1 MGVDF
6 KNVPFGFLRPD
17 LARRSVDRSASRRRG
32 NLVERG
38 NLTLEQQ
45 SMADAEEDKNSFPA
59 IVLRTHYTKFKR
71 GTDRVAMLSPQT
83 AEAEY
88 KNYVYNIYYHGR
100 GCHPAPSSLQDPI
113 HPIPSYPE
121 ATLDSSAISSLSAMG
136 NAQNNYNL
144 TSRLVMVEFE
154 DPKKRLGARI
164 KSVGRYTEIAMF
176 ESTLQ
181 GLMTAGQLGGGG
193 SSVAPGPGTTSKGE
207 KPTGG
212 GLFHKGKDNTQ
223 YIAFGASYIHM
234 SMSFSKQMGMDRFA
248 WSGQQVSYIKDQIG
262 PAKDQGKL
270 DLTKY
275 THAFFF
281 TGPNSLTSEK
291 DGAKVY
297 TELAGLIDE
306 VKTHNSGIKIV
317 VVTIQGFSRWGFKRG
332 WSHKNI
338 AKIAKATKTYNA
350 KIEGSPA
357 GDKRI
362 DHVVKWA
369 QKGTI
374 DYGITPNPDNPNVEN
389 LKKFSI
395 KYGTTPNLEPDEF
408 DPLGGEIWDQD
419 KLHPNKAAHTEIVT
433 MVKKIS
439 GIS

>member
-1 MGVDF
+1 MGVNF
-6 KNVPFGFLRPD
+6 KDVPFGYLRPE
-17 LARRSVDRSASRRRG
+17 LRRRSVGRSASRRRG
-32 NLVERG
+32 DLVERG

-45 SMADAEEDKNSFPA
+45 STADAGENKNSFPA
-59 IVLRTHYTKFKR
+59 IVLRSRQTKYKR
-71 GTDRVAMLSPQT
+71 GTDRVAMLSPET
-83 AEAEY
+83 GAAEY
-88 KNYVYNIYYHGR
+88 KNYVYNIYYHGAA
-100 GCHPAPSSLQDPI
+100 GHPAPDSLADPK
-113 HPIPSYPE
+113 IPTYPE
-121 ATLDSSAISSLSAMG
+121 ATLDSSAISSVSAMG
-136 NAQNNYNL
+136 NANNNFDL
-144 TSRLVMVEFE
+144 TSRLVIIEFE
-154 DPKKRLGARI
+154 DPERRLNARI
-164 KSVGRYTEIAMF
+164 KSVGRYVDIAMF
-176 ESTLQ
+176 SARLSQTFA
-181 GLMTAGQLGGGG
+181 AGALGGSGG
-193 SSVAPGPGTTSKGE
+193 SSASSAGTTSKGE
-207 KPTGG
+207 VPTGG
-212 GLFHKGKDNTQ
+212 GMFHKGKTDTK
-223 YIAFGASYIHM
+223 YVAFGASYIHM
-234 SMSFSKQMGMDRFA
+234 NMSFSKQMGMDRFA

-262 PAKDQGKL
+262 PAKDQGVL

-281 TGPNSLTSEK
+281 TGPNSLSSKK

-306 VKTHNSGIKIV
+306 VKTHNSGIKII
-317 VVTIQGFSRWGFKRG
+317 VVTIQGFSRWGFHRN

-395 KYGTTPNLEPDEF
+395 KWGTKEEE
-408 DPLGGEIWDQD
+408 GGVDWDAD
-419 KLHPNKAAHTEIVT
+419 KLHPSKAGHAEIVT
-433 MVKKIS
+433 MVKKIP